1 MGTVANPAFEGNA
14 KWRITRVPKK
24 CDAHTRRAAK
34 QREQDA
40 FRQGLPH
47 NSGSL
52 GTQRHTQRYLSP
64 PLHAADKHEV
74 GNIGADDQQHKS

>member
-1 MGTVANPAFEGNA
+1 MENQACAY
-14 KWRITRVPKK
+14 K

-64 PLHAADKHEV
+64 SLHAADNQVVSETDACFNHPTVNERTCPKCY
-74 GNIGADDQQHKS
+74 ST